1 MKTFIESNFDRP
13 NCLILD
19 FMFGVDFILA
29 GNLLNWVKKNIAS
42 FLTSIASC
50 IKETY
55 VARTWI
61 NSQSYQ
67 MSLKCNSDW
76 DYFHIL
82 YWISPKVT
90 EYLNV
95 SQPGKVQKFLSS
107 VPLPIGQSAATLHEL
122 DQWELRK
129 RSGSPTEAG
138 LRLLSFST
146 LRRSQPACL
155 SYFYPQ
161 DVKYNGSEAHINNAK
176 HPRVYSICWTGLPA
190 WHLSL
195 YSAVLYFLNFSWC
208 CGATTDSASKMAV
221 TVTELGEVSNDNYA
235 ENYNNEITANYN
247 NNISPHTL
255 TLQQTSQWD

>member
-95 SQPGKVQKFLSS
+95 SQARKVQKFLSS
-107 VPLPIGQSAATLHEL
+107 VPLPIGPSAATRTVLG
-122 DQWELRK
+122 QSELRE
-129 RSGSPTEAG
+129 RPGSPTEAG
-138 LRLLSFST
+138 LWLLSFST
-146 LRRSQPACL
+146 LRRSQPACFN
-155 SYFYPQ
+155 YFYPQ
-161 DVKYNGSEAHINNAK
+161 DVKYNGSEAHQQYK
-176 HPRVYSICWTGLPA
+176 T
-190 WHLSL
+190 
-195 YSAVLYFLNFSWC
+195 SA
-208 CGATTDSASKMAV
+208 G
-221 TVTELGEVSNDNYA
+221 
-235 ENYNNEITANYN
+235 
-247 NNISPHTL
+247 ISDLLDWIVTL
-255 TLQQTSQWD
+255 TLVNSLASSSLFSEIFLMLRSNNWYCFKDGGGCDLTERSIEWQLCWEL

>member
-122 DQWELRK
+122 DQSGLRE

-176 HPRVYSICWTGLPA
+176 HPREYPICMLDRHPTTWQLRSSLFSKFFLILWSNNWYCFKDGGRCYLSERSIEWQL
-190 WHLSL
+190 W
-195 YSAVLYFLNFSWC
+195 W
-208 CGATTDSASKMAV
+208 
-221 TVTELGEVSNDNYA
+221 EL
-235 ENYNNEITANYN
+235 
-247 NNISPHTL
+247 
-255 TLQQTSQWD
+255 